1 MRFVFA
7 VLALVLA
14 SLSIGSRDATASPDG
29 KRVALLGTSNANPYI
44 GAWNKTFI
52 KFATDAGMKVTNLVS
67 NYDAAVQSQQID
79 DAIAQKFDMIV
90 LVYVNDQAVVPA
102 LTRAKAAGIPVVLIV
117 TPLKKDYEELFTSY
131 VGTDHRE
138 LGRLAG
144 EGMVKGLMAEGKA
157 KAQIVAV
164 TGAAQQL
171 NVQDRIAAFKEVLA
185 KHPGFELVAA
195 EDGKWNTALTEK
207 ITGELLVR
215 FNARGGVDGIFAMAD
230 NQATGSIQAVEF
242 GRPQARRRGQGDR
255 RRRQQ
260 LHEGRHDQHQIRQ
273 AVRHRDANPDRR
285 GRDHREEG
293 RWLFQRREDEEIR
306 TRAGAWDQQGEPRA
320 VHRRLLVLASR
331 VQRYPYAGWT
341 THSRCRRGDQAVWP
355 ERGPQERHAVDR
367 GPGNPRHLRRERR
380 GQEHAGQGLHRRAS
394 GRRRHRPG

>member
-7 VLALVLA
+7 MLALVLA
-14 SLSIGSRDATASPDG
+14 SLSIGGRDAAASPDG

-44 GAWNKTFI
+44 GAWTKTFT
-52 KFATDAGMKVTNLVS
+52 KFATDAGMKVTNLNS

-79 DAIAQKFDMIV
+79 DSIAQKFDIIV

-144 EGMVKGLMAEGKA
+144 EGMVKGLMAEGKT

-230 NQATGSIQAVEF
+230 NQATGSIQAVESA
-242 GRPQARRRGQGDR
+242 GLKLGVADKGIVVVGSNCMKDGMINIKSGKQYATAT
-255 RRRQQ
+255 
-260 LHEGRHDQHQIRQ
+260 QI
-273 AVRHRDANPDRR
+273 PT
-285 GRDHREEG
+285 EEA
-293 RWLFQRREDEEIR
+293 EIAAKKI
-306 TRAGAWDQQGEPRA
+306 AGHFNGEKMKKYEMVP
-320 VHRRLLVLASR
+320 VHGISKENLE
-331 VQRYPYAGWT
+331 QFTAGC
-341 THSRCRRGDQAVWP
+341 SY
-355 ERGPQERHAVDR
+355 
-367 GPGNPRHLRRERR
+367 
-380 GQEHAGQGLHRRAS
+380 
-394 GRRRHRPG
+394 